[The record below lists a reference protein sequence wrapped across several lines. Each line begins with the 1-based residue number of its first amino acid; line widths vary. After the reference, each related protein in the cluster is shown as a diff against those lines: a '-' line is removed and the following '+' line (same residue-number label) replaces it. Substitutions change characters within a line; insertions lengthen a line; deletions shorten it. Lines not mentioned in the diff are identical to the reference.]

1 MIRRATRVIGL
12 IGIGLVSV
20 NAVGAPRGSGVEIN
34 GQMLSSAEWV
44 SVQTRLNTRIA
55 PGRYLVDP
63 HSGCWLNIKTGRTG
77 CIGDP
82 GLYPPRHSNGEIHQ
96 NAERGNS
103 SDISSPTISVTGDSI
118 DRTPNW

>member
-82 GLYPPRHSNGEIHQ
+82 GLYPSRHGNKEIHQ

-103 SDISSPTISVTGDSI
+103 SDISSPTISVTRDSI
-118 DRTPNW
+118 DRTPNR